1 MLRHEFQPGRLI
13 AGTALVAAAVIYG
26 GDAGGAWETPWFVMV
41 PLVVGGLCLAGA
53 VGAVTGQVRRRGRP
67 APEGADADGHAR
79 TTGG

>member
-1 MLRHEFQPGRLI
+1 MI
-13 AGTALVAAAVIYG
+13 
-26 GDAGGAWETPWFVMV
+26 